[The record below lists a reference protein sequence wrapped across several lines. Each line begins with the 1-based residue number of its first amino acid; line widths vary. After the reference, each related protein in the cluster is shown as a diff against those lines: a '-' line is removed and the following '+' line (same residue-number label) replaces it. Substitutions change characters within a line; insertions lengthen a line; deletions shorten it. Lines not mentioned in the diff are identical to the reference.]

1 MRGDLARSHAKA
13 VRGSAQELM
22 HKWPCMVG
30 ATALERLQT
39 HSFVILVHVKV
50 INFYTVPFL
59 IDVLSD
65 FPTHS
70 QLYLGC
76 MEPMDRLFC
85 YMWWWHAP
93 PDEDSGPGS
102 SERRRDVSRI
112 ALRVTGLWND

>member
-1 MRGDLARSHAKA
+1 MI
-13 VRGSAQELM
+13 
-22 HKWPCMVG
+22 
-30 ATALERLQT
+30 
-39 HSFVILVHVKV
+39 FI
-50 INFYTVPFL
+50 FL
-59 IDVLSD
+59 

-70 QLYLGC
+70 QLYLEC
-76 MEPMDRLFC
+76 MEPMDELFC